1 MSSLSDAA
9 GARPLTLEAITGQ
22 AALAGPT
29 LLKPAISPDG
39 RRVTFLRGRD
49 ADRLRLDLW
58 AFEVDTG
65 ATRRLVDADAVL
77 AGEERLSQDEQARRE
92 RQRIAGYSG
101 IVDYQHAP
109 DGRTLL
115 FPLGGAL
122 HLHDLASGRTRQL
135 TGVDEGFATD
145 PRVSPQGGFVSFIRA
160 RDLWVVALADGR
172 QHRLTFD
179 GSAVIGNGVAEFVA
193 DEEMGRHTGYWWA
206 PDDSAIAFVRID
218 ESPVPIKRRLELH
231 ADRAEV
237 TEQRYPAAGEANAR
251 VQLGVIA
258 PQAEARPRWID
269 LGSDP
274 ELYLAR
280 VQWRDAQRLSFQRQS
295 RDQQLL
301 ELVEHDLAG
310 ARQRVLLTETAS
322 TWVPLHDALR
332 FLGDGRFLWMSE
344 RSGHAHLYL
353 ASEDGSALQALT
365 QGPWPVDALLAVD
378 EAAGKA
384 FFSAGLHEGMA
395 DATQAQV
402 FSVPLAGGAPVQLT
416 RERGM
421 HAATFAGNG
430 KVYVDHWSS
439 STVPPQVS
447 VHRADGARIAVLLE
461 NDLESPAHP
470 YAAYRDA
477 HLPIQFGT
485 LTAADGHTPL
495 HYSLLLP
502 GGFDPRRRYSVVV
515 HVYGGPA
522 AQTVTDS
529 WPVRADALFNQ
540 YLAQQGYV
548 VFSLDNRGTPRRG
561 RDFGGAL
568 YGRQGT
574 VEVDDQLAGIAWLR
588 AQPWAD
594 PARIGVHGWSDAG
607 GARATGLCL
616 RRGRRAGHRLG
627 AVRHPLHRALH
638 GPSGAQ
644 CRRLRAGQRVRASAR
659 RARRR
664 AVAPARHGRRQRAVH
679 QCHAAD
685 ERAAS
690 SRHRFRTDDLP
701 RRAPWLAGQGPAGAL
716 SHDGA
721 LLPAQTRRLRQGVRP
736 WVPPSTPLTA
746 TGGNA
751 TGNGA
756 CRSCAAACWRC

>member
-1 MSSLSDAA
+1 MSSSSEAA
-9 GARPLTLEAITGQ
+9 TARPLTLEAITGQ

-29 LLKPAISPDG
+29 LLRPAISPDG

-49 ADRLRLDLW
+49 EDRLRLDLW
-58 AFEVDTG
+58 AFDVDTG
-65 ATRRLVDADAVL
+65 TTRRLVDADAVL

-122 HLHDLASGRTRQL
+122 HLHDLATGRTRQL

-145 PRVSPQGGFVSFIRA
+145 PRVSPQGGFVSFVRA
-160 RDLWVVALADGR
+160 RDLWLVALANGR
-172 QHRLTFD
+172 QHRLTCD

-251 VQLGVIA
+251 VQLGVITPA
-258 PQAEARPRWID
+258 VSASPRWID

-280 VQWRDAQRLSFQRQS
+280 VQWRDARRLTFQRQS
-295 RDQQLL
+295 RDQQSL
-301 ELVEHDLAG
+301 ELVEHDLDSG
-310 ARQRVLLTETAS
+310 RQRVLLRETSS

-332 FLGDGRFLWMSE
+332 FLDDGRFVWMSE

-353 ASEDGSALQALT
+353 ASEDGRSLQALT

-378 EAAGKA
+378 AAAGKL
-384 FFSAGLHEGMA
+384 FFSAGLHEGAA
-395 DATQAQV
+395 DATQAHV
-402 FSVPLAGGAPVQLT
+402 FAASLDGGAPVQLS

-421 HAATFAGNG
+421 HAASFAGNG
-430 KVYVDHWSS
+430 TVYVDHWSS
-439 STVPPQVS
+439 STTLPQIHL
-447 VHRADGARIAVLLE
+447 HRADGLRIATLLD
-461 NDLESPAHP
+461 NDLHAPMHP
-470 YAAYRDA
+470 YAAYRAA
-477 HLPIQFGT
+477 HLPIRFGT
-485 LTAADGHTPL
+485 LDAADGVTPL

-502 GGFDPRRRYSVVV
+502 AGFDPQRRHPVVV
-515 HVYGGPA
+515 YVYGGPA

-529 WPVRADALFNQ
+529 WPVRGDALFNQ

-588 AQPWAD
+588 AQPWVDA
-594 PARIGVHGWSDAG
+594 ARIGVHGWSNG
-607 GARATGLCL
+607 GYMTLMLLARAPQAYACGV
-616 RRGRRAGHRLG
+616 AG
-627 AVRHPLHRALH
+627 APVTDWALYDTH
-638 GPSGAQ
+638 YTERYMGH
-644 CRRLRAGQRVRASAR
+644 
-659 RARRR
+659 
-664 AVAPARHGRRQRAVH
+664 PARH
-679 QCHAAD
+679 AD
-685 ERAAS
+685 GYTQAS
-690 SRHRFRTDDLP
+690 VFTHLHGLRED
-701 RRAPWLAGQGPAGAL
+701 
-716 SHDGA
+716 A
-721 LLPAQTRRLRQGVRP
+721 LLLLHGMADDNVLFTHATQLMSALHRRGTGFELMTFPGARHGLQGQDLLVRYRMMERFFRRK
-736 WVPPSTPLTA
+736 L
-746 TGGNA
+746 
-751 TGNGA
+751 GA
-756 CRSCAAACWRC
+756 SAKD